1 MDPFIHLKN
10 SMKKTVF
17 KDFSFSDERKNA
29 VKEAIQR
36 KQSLVH
42 LHSWKEETLIA
53 VLEAL
58 QYEAK
63 DGYEISTT
71 LFQKHEYS
79 FQNKEGQLYTLLH
92 LLENKEILTSNWI
105 KENKYYSLTVKG
117 KRYLAAYKQGKCTHR
132 YSLKALIKEAS
143 L

>member
-17 KDFSFSDERKNA
+17 KDFSFTDERRFA
-29 VKEAIQR
+29 VKEAIRR
-36 KQSLVH
+36 KQSPAH

-53 VLEAL
+53 VLETI
-58 QYEAK
+58 QSEAK
-63 DGYEISTT
+63 EGFEISTL
-71 LFQKHEYS
+71 LFQKEDFS

-92 LLENKEILTSNWI
+92 LLENKEILTSKWI
-105 KENKYYSLTVKG
+105 KEKKYYSLTAKG
-117 KRYLAAYKQGKCTHR
+117 KRYLEAYKYGGCTQR
-132 YSLKALIKEAS
+132 YSLKALIEEAS